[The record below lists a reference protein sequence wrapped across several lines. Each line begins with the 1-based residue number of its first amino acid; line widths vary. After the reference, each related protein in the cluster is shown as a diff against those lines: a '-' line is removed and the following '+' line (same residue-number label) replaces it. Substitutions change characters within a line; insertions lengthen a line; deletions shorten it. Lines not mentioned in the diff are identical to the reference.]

1 MPISSY
7 EDMKEKK
14 GKIVHSLIEVAEV
27 VDELNEIGL
36 NINGSALLDLKKRVE
51 DDDFKVLVIGEFK
64 NGKSTFIN
72 SMMGSK
78 VLPAYSTPCTAVI
91 NEVKYGEMES
101 ATLYFKNPL
110 PDEISSDISIK
121 AKQHI
126 EKYAGKTIPPI
137 ELDVDELE
145 EYVVI
150 PDPTKDQADSIQELP
165 YDKAVLKYP
174 IELCHDGITIIDSPG
189 LNESG
194 TRTKVTEEYL
204 KQADA
209 ILFVFRCPKIAGESE
224 MNYITDQIHAR
235 GYRDIFFICNAI
247 NQVPDDEQDRLIKFG
262 NKKLLP
268 LTDLG
273 EKGIFYVDALGALKA
288 RMKKDKSALAD
299 TGMVEFENALSEYLR
314 ENKGR
319 AKLMQVIKPG
329 IEYIDIKLR
338 KEYIENYINA
348 LDRGVDECE
357 EKIKAA
363 MPNLDKARQR
373 KRDIVSKIAL
383 SMREL
388 EDDIRLSMD
397 DEFDNVINRITKAVD
412 DMKLENSM
420 TVNPFKQKSKKEA
433 LEKEVVSNL
442 EQFVQKEM
450 AVWSRDKLKV
460 LVDRHINTLEKEI
473 GRNID
478 EFYDYLDEFRYVVS
492 GVEKPKNISG
502 LSRVSATILGTVVG
516 GPVYGAVGASL
527 GFGEIIK
534 RSAITMGLSFAGGAI
549 LALTP
554 IGLAAITT
562 AATIALFGAGILQL
576 ATGGKDL
583 TVKYKNKLK
592 ESFINSLKEDR
603 ERSCKDYANTVT
615 NDVREKFKYIEQV
628 LDGEIEQIIGYIAV
642 LDRDKNDSKEDREVK
657 VIKLKECEGKLLDIR
672 NTLKN
677 IGNSLD

>member
-7 EDMKEKK
+7 EDMKEKR

-27 VDELNEIGL
+27 VDELIEIGL

-91 NEVKYGEMES
+91 NEVKYGEKES

-126 EKYAGKTIPPI
+126 EKFAGKTIPPI
-137 ELDVDELE
+137 ELDIDELE
-145 EYVVI
+145 DYVVI

-165 YDKAVLKYP
+165 YDRAVLKYP

-189 LNESG
+189 LNENG

-235 GYRDIFFICNAI
+235 GYKDIFFICNAI

-268 LTDLG
+268 LTNLG
-273 EKGIFYVDALGALKA
+273 EKGIFYIDALGALKA
-288 RMKKDKSALAD
+288 RMKKDKDALAE
-299 TGMVEFENALSEYLR
+299 TGIVEFENALSEYLR
-314 ENKGR
+314 ENKGK

-338 KEYIENYINA
+338 KEFIENYIKT
-348 LDRGVDECE
+348 LDKEVDERD
-357 EKIKAA
+357 KRIKDA

-373 KRDIVSKIAL
+373 KKDTVSRIAL

-388 EDDIRLSMD
+388 EDEIRESMN
-397 DEFDNVINRITKAVD
+397 DEFDTVISRIPKAVD
-412 DMKLENSM
+412 EMKLENSM

-433 LEKEVVSNL
+433 LEKEVISNL

-460 LVDRHINTLEKEI
+460 LVDRHINNLEKEI

-478 EFYDYLDEFRYVVS
+478 EFYDYLDEFRYMVS
-492 GVEKPKNISG
+492 GVEKPKDISG
-502 LSRVSATILGTVVG
+502 LSRVSATILGTIVG
-516 GPVYGAVGASL
+516 GPTYGAVGASL
-527 GFGEIIK
+527 GFGEVVK
-534 RSAITMGLSFAGGAI
+534 RSAITMGLGVAGGTI

-554 IGLAAITT
+554 IGLAAATT
-562 AATIALFGAGILQL
+562 ATTIALLGAGILQL

-592 ESFINSLKEDR
+592 ENFINSVKETR
-603 ERSCKDYANTVT
+603 EKSCKDYASMVT
-615 NDVREKFKYIEQV
+615 NDVREKFNCIEQV
-628 LDGEIEQIIGYIAV
+628 LDGEIEQIIDYIAV
-642 LDRDKNDSKEDREVK
+642 LDRDKNDSKENRDIK
-657 VIKLKECEGKLLDIR
+657 VVKLKECEGKLLDIR
-672 NTLKN
+672 NSLKN
-677 IGNSLD
+677 IGDSLE

>member
-27 VDELNEIGL
+27 VDELNDIGL
-36 NINGSALLDLKKRVE
+36 NIEGSALLDLKNRVE
-51 DDDFKVLVIGEFK
+51 NDDFKVLVIGEFK

-72 SMMGSK
+72 SMIGSK

-91 NEVKYGEMES
+91 SEVKYGKEES

-110 PDEISSDISIK
+110 PDEISADISEN

-126 EKYAGKTIPPI
+126 EKYAGKNIPPI
-137 ELDVDELE
+137 ELDVNKLE
-145 EYVVI
+145 DYLVI
-150 PDPTKDQADSIQELP
+150 QDDTKDQADSIQELP

-189 LNESG
+189 LNENG

-247 NQVPDDEQDRLIKFG
+247 NQVPDDEQDRLIKFN

-273 EKGIFYVDALGALKA
+273 EKGIFYVDALGALQA

-299 TGMVEFENALSEYLR
+299 TGIVEFENALSKYLR
-314 ENKGR
+314 ENKGK

-348 LDRGVDECE
+348 LDKGVDECE
-357 EKIKAA
+357 EKIKSA
-363 MPNLDKARQR
+363 MPNLDRAIQR

-383 SMREL
+383 SMRKL

-397 DEFDNVINRITKAVD
+397 EEFDTVINKVPKAVD

-420 TVNPFKQKSKKEA
+420 TVNPFKQKAKKEA

-460 LVDRHINTLEKEI
+460 LVDRHINNLEKEI

-492 GVEKPKNISG
+492 GVEKPKGISG

-527 GFGEIIK
+527 GFGEVVK

-592 ESFINSLKEDR
+592 ENFINSLKETR
-603 ERSCKDYANTVT
+603 EKSCKDYANTVT
-615 NDVREKFKYIEQV
+615 NDVREKFDCIEQA
-628 LDGEIEQIIGYIAV
+628 LDTEIEQLKDYINA
-642 LDRDKNDSKEDREVK
+642 LYKSKKDTKEDREVK
-657 VIKLKECEGKLLDIR
+657 VMKLKRCEGKLLDIR
-672 NTLKN
+672 NSLKN
-677 IGNSLD
+677 IGDSLD

>member
-1 MPISSY
+1 
-7 EDMKEKK
+7 
-14 GKIVHSLIEVAEV
+14 
-27 VDELNEIGL
+27 
-36 NINGSALLDLKKRVE
+36 
-51 DDDFKVLVIGEFK
+51 
-64 NGKSTFIN
+64 
-72 SMMGSK
+72 MMGSK

-91 NEVKYGEMES
+91 NEVKYGEMKS

-145 EYVVI
+145 DYVVI
-150 PDPTKDQADSIQELP
+150 PDPAKDQADSIQELP
-165 YDKAVLKYP
+165 YDRAVLKYP

-189 LNESG
+189 LNENG

-209 ILFVFRCPKIAGESE
+209 IVFVFRCPKIAGETE

-235 GYRDIFFICNAI
+235 GYKDIFFICNAI

-268 LTDLG
+268 LTNLG

-288 RMKKDKSALAD
+288 RMKKDKDALAE
-299 TGMVEFENALSEYLR
+299 TGIVEFENALSEYLR
-314 ENKGR
+314 ENKGK

-338 KEYIENYINA
+338 KEFIENYIKI
-348 LDRGVDECE
+348 LDKEVDERD
-357 EKIKAA
+357 KRIKDA

-373 KRDIVSKIAL
+373 KKDTVSRIAL

-388 EDDIRLSMD
+388 EDEIRESMN
-397 DEFDNVINRITKAVD
+397 DEFDTVISRIPKAVD

-433 LEKEVVSNL
+433 LEKEVISNL

-460 LVDRHINTLEKEI
+460 LVDRHINNLEKEI

-478 EFYDYLDEFRYVVS
+478 EFYDYLDEFRYMVS
-492 GVEKPKNISG
+492 GVEKPKDISG
-502 LSRVSATILGTVVG
+502 LSRVSATILGTIVG
-516 GPVYGAVGASL
+516 GPTYGAVGASL
-527 GFGEIIK
+527 GFGEIVK
-534 RSAITMGLSFAGGAI
+534 RSAITMGLSVAGASV
-549 LALTP
+549 LAFTP
-554 IGLAAITT
+554 ISFAAVIAAIPV
-562 AATIALFGAGILQL
+562 AIFGAGIYQMT
-576 ATGGKDL
+576 TGGKVL
-583 TVKYKNKLK
+583 TDKYKNKLK
-592 ESFINSLKEDR
+592 ESFINSLKENR
-603 ERSCKDYANTVT
+603 EKSCKDYANTVT
-615 NDVREKFKYIEQV
+615 NDVKEKFEYVEQV
-628 LDGEIEQIIGYIAV
+628 LDGEIEQIIEYIAV
-642 LDRDKNDSKEDREVK
+642 LDRNKSDSKEERETK

-672 NTLKN
+672 NSLKN
-677 IGNSLD
+677 IGDSLE

>member
-36 NINGSALLDLKKRVE
+36 NIGGSAILDLKNRVE
-51 DDDFKVLVIGEFK
+51 NDDFKVLVIGEFK

-91 NEVKYGEMES
+91 NEVKYGEMKS

-145 EYVVI
+145 DYVVI
-150 PDPTKDQADSIQELP
+150 PDPAKDQADSIQELP
-165 YDKAVLKYP
+165 YDRAVLKYP

-189 LNESG
+189 LNENG

-209 ILFVFRCPKIAGESE
+209 IVFVFRCPKIAGETE

-235 GYRDIFFICNAI
+235 GYKDIFFICNAI

-268 LTDLG
+268 LTNLG

-288 RMKKDKSALAD
+288 RMKKDKDALAE
-299 TGMVEFENALSEYLR
+299 TGIVEFENALSEYLR
-314 ENKGR
+314 ENKGK

-338 KEYIENYINA
+338 KEFIENYIKI
-348 LDRGVDECE
+348 LDKEVDERD
-357 EKIKAA
+357 KRIKDA

-373 KRDIVSKIAL
+373 KKDTVSRIAL

-388 EDDIRLSMD
+388 EDEIRESMN
-397 DEFDNVINRITKAVD
+397 DEFDTVISRIPKAVD

-433 LEKEVVSNL
+433 LEKEVISNL

-460 LVDRHINTLEKEI
+460 LVDRHINNLEKEI

-478 EFYDYLDEFRYVVS
+478 EFYDYLDEFRYMVS
-492 GVEKPKNISG
+492 GVEKPKDISG
-502 LSRVSATILGTVVG
+502 LSRVSATILGTIVG
-516 GPVYGAVGASL
+516 GPTYGAVGASL
-527 GFGEIIK
+527 GFGEIVK
-534 RSAITMGLSFAGGAI
+534 RSAITMGLSVAGASV
-549 LALTP
+549 LAFTP
-554 IGLAAITT
+554 ISFAAVIAAIPV
-562 AATIALFGAGILQL
+562 AIFGAGIYQMT
-576 ATGGKDL
+576 TGGKVL
-583 TVKYKNKLK
+583 TDKYKNKLK
-592 ESFINSLKEDR
+592 ESFINSLKENR
-603 ERSCKDYANTVT
+603 EKSCKDYANTVT
-615 NDVREKFKYIEQV
+615 NDVKEKFEYVEQV
-628 LDGEIEQIIGYIAV
+628 LDGEIEQIIEYIAV
-642 LDRDKNDSKEDREVK
+642 LDRNKSDSKEERETK

-672 NTLKN
+672 NSLKN
-677 IGNSLD
+677 IGDSLE

>member
-7 EDMKEKK
+7 EDMKEKR
-14 GKIVHSLIEVAEV
+14 GKIVHSLIEAAEV
-27 VDELNEIGL
+27 VDELNDIGL
-36 NINGSALLDLKKRVE
+36 NIDGSKLVGWKNKLE
-51 DDDFKVLVIGEFK
+51 DDDFKVLVIGEFQ

-91 NEVKYGEMES
+91 NEVKYGERES

-110 PDEISSDISIK
+110 PDEISADISIK

-204 KQADA
+204 EQADA
-209 ILFVFRCPKIAGESE
+209 IVFVFRCPKIAGESE

-247 NQVPDDEQDRLIKFG
+247 NQVPDDEQDRLIRFG

-288 RMKKDKSALAD
+288 RMKKDKDALAD
-299 TGMVEFENALSEYLR
+299 TGMVEFENTLSEYLR
-314 ENKGR
+314 ENKGK
-319 AKLMQVIKPG
+319 AKLMQVIIPA
-329 IEYIDIKLR
+329 INHIDIKLR
-338 KEYIENYINA
+338 KEHIENQIKT
-348 LDRGVDECE
+348 LDKEVDER
-357 EKIKAA
+357 EKRIKDA
-363 MPNLDKARQR
+363 MPNLDKAKQR
-373 KRDIVSKIAL
+373 KKDTVGRIVL

-388 EDDIRLSMD
+388 EDDIRVSMNE
-397 DEFDNVINRITKAVD
+397 EFDTIINRIPKAVD

-420 TVNPFKQKSKKEA
+420 TVNPFKQKAKKEA

-478 EFYDYLDEFRYVVS
+478 EFYDYLDEFRYMVS
-492 GVEKPKNISG
+492 GVEKPKDISG

-516 GPVYGAVGASL
+516 GPTYGAIGASL
-527 GFGEIIK
+527 GFGEVVK
-534 RSAITMGLSFAGGAI
+534 RSAITMGLGVAGGAI

-554 IGLAAITT
+554 IGLAATTT

-592 ESFINSLKEDR
+592 ESFINSLKETR
-603 ERSCKDYANTVT
+603 EKSCKDYASRVT
-615 NDVREKFKYIEQV
+615 NDVREKFNCIEQV
-628 LDGEIEQIIGYIAV
+628 LDDEIEQIIDYIAI
-642 LDRDKNDSKEDREVK
+642 LDRDKNDSKEDRNIK
-657 VIKLKECEGKLLDIR
+657 VGKLKECEGRLLDIR
-672 NTLKN
+672 NSLKN
-677 IGNSLD
+677 IGDSLD